1 MTMADGT
8 QKYGM
13 SDVEYDI
20 IITLSNL
27 LQGMEAMEKYA
38 SDAEKAG
45 DSECATIFR
54 TLRENNRNSAE
65 QFRSALRRHLSSK

>member
-1 MTMADGT
+1 MADGT

-27 LQGMEAMEKYA
+27 LQGMEATEKYA
-38 SDAEKAG
+38 ADAEKAG

-54 TLRENNRNSAE
+54 TLRENNRASAE
-65 QFRSALRRHLSSK
+65 QFRSALSRHLRPQK

>member
-1 MTMADGT
+1 MPDGT

-38 SDAEKAG
+38 ADAEKAG
-45 DSECATIFR
+45 DSESATIFR
-54 TLRENNRNSAE
+54 TLRENNRASAE
-65 QFRSALRRHLSSK
+65 QFRSALARHISAQK